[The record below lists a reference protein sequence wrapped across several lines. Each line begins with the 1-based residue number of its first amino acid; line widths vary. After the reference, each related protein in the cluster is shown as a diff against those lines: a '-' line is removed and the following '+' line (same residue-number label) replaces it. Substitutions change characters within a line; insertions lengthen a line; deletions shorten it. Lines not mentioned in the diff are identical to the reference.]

1 MSCSFLY
8 LHFKHSL
15 GKQMQ
20 GKYLLNEWMN
30 EILRWESLLGKKLF
44 KDPTTWSPLQLSNN
58 RSFRRLPCPVPDI
71 RPGKATEDLGN
82 PATQYGSQH
91 PCWFQGGIRPKSLNL
106 NPRTHFCPNLLFK
119 GFEIL
124 SGHYF
129 FFFWPHCA
137 ACGILV
143 PRRGIQP
150 VPPAVEARSQPLDGQ
165 GSPSVVTLNITH
177 RTLF

>member
-71 RPGKATEDLGN
+71 RPGKATEDLVN

-129 FFFWPHCA
+129 FFFLATLRRMRDLSSQTRDTTRASCSGSSESTTGWPGKSLSGH
-137 ACGILV
+137 
-143 PRRGIQP
+143 
-150 VPPAVEARSQPLDGQ
+150 SKHN
-165 GSPSVVTLNITH
+165 S
-177 RTLF
+177 